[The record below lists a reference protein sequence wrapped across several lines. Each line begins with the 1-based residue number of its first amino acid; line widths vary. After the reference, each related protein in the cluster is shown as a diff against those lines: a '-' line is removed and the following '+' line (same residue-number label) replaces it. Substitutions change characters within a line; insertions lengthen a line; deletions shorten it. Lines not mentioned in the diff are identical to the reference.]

1 MNRCRLFQLACVL
14 VATGIC
20 SATVRAAETQ
30 LTTTR
35 ITAGLSAPIYVTS
48 PPGESGRLFVVQQGG
63 LIRIIKYGQLLATPF
78 ISISVTFSGE
88 RGLLGMAFDPD
99 YQSNGYFYVNYVR
112 GSTTHVARFQVSD
125 TDPDVADPN
134 SELTIL
140 LQSQPF
146 SNHNAGQL
154 AFSPNDGML
163 YIGFG
168 DGGSG
173 NDPGNRAQNPR
184 IWLGKM
190 LRIDVRNAQDGD
202 PYDVPEDNPFVDDEG
217 VLDEIWSLG
226 LRNPWRYS
234 FDMANADLYIADV
247 GQSSR
252 EEVDYR
258 PGDSMGG
265 ENYGWRCLEGT
276 RCTGLSGCVCNDL
289 TLTAPIHEYRHGE
302 GCSITG
308 GFVYRG
314 QKMPDLAGTY
324 FFADWCS
331 RQIWSLRV
339 VDGEATDVRNRTAE
353 LDPPNFS
360 ISSIAS
366 FGQDTNGEV
375 YIVDRGGEVFK
386 IIPRGLATT
395 TSFEV
400 TRGVLAGGDLESL
413 AESDD
418 QHLVV
423 RALRPTDISANSA
436 EIEVTA
442 TVDNE
447 NPTELRFIFEGST
460 TGDPT
465 EQLIE
470 MFNYDSG
477 AWELVDQRESPA
489 TDETVLISVEK
500 DPARFIE
507 DGTGEVKARVGYRD
521 LGVTF
526 LGWVGRFDLICW
538 VAVD

>member
-1 MNRCRLFQLACVL
+1 MNRCRFCQFACAL
-14 VATGIC
+14 VVTGIC
-20 SATVRAAETQ
+20 SAALAAETQ

-35 ITAGLSAPIYVTS
+35 IASGLASPVGVVA

-63 LIRIIKYGQLLATPF
+63 QIRIIKNGQVLATPF

-88 RGLLGMAFDPD
+88 QGLLGLAFDPD

-112 GSTTHVARFQVSD
+112 SGVTRVSRFSVSD
-125 TDPDVADPN
+125 TDADVADPS
-134 SELTIL
+134 SELLIL
-140 LQSQPF
+140 SQSQPF

-173 NDPGNRAQNPR
+173 NDPGNRAQNPQ

-190 LRIDVRNAQDGD
+190 LRIDVRNAQQGD
-202 PYDVPEDNPFVDDEG
+202 PYDIPADNPFIDDNG

-234 FDMANADLYIADV
+234 FDVENSDLYIADV
-247 GQSSR
+247 GQNAR

-265 ENYGWRCLEGT
+265 ENYGWRCLEGF
-276 RCTGLSGCVCNDL
+276 RCTGLSGCSCTDQ
-289 TLTAPIHEYRHGE
+289 TLTAPIHEYTHSL

-308 GFVYRG
+308 GYVYRG
-314 QKMPDLAGTY
+314 LKMPDLSGTY

-331 RQIWSLRV
+331 ARIWSLRV
-339 VDGEATDVRNRTAE
+339 VNGEATDIRDRTAE
-353 LDPPNFS
+353 LDPPNFA
-360 ISSIAS
+360 INNIAS
-366 FGQDTNGEV
+366 FGQDNNGEV

-386 IIPRGLATT
+386 ILPRGLATAT
-395 TSFEV
+395 AFEV
-400 TRGVLAGGDLESL
+400 TRGVLGSGDLGSL
-413 AESDD
+413 GESDD
-418 QHLVV
+418 QDVV
-423 RALRPTDISANSA
+423 VQARRPTEIAASSA
-436 EIEVTA
+436 EIEVTG
-442 TVDNE
+442 TVGNE
-447 NPTELRFIFEGST
+447 NPAELRFAFEGST
-460 TGDPT
+460 SGQPT
-465 EQLIE
+465 EQLIQ
-470 MFNYDSG
+470 MFNYDTG
-477 AWELVDQRESPA
+477 RWELMDQRQAPSSDES
-489 TDETVLISVEK
+489 VLISVEK

-507 DGTGEVKARVGYRD
+507 DGTGEVKARIGYRD

-526 LGWVGRFDLICW
+526 PAWSGNFDQVCW

>member
-14 VATGIC
+14 VVAGVC
-20 SATVRAAETQ
+20 SATARAAETQ

-35 ITAGLSAPIYVTS
+35 IVAGLSAPIYVTS

-63 LIRIIKYGQLLATPF
+63 LIRIVKNGQILATPF

-112 GSTTHVARFQVSD
+112 GSTTHVARFTVSD
-125 TDPDVADPN
+125 ADPDIADPG

-140 LQSQPF
+140 LQAQPF

-168 DGGSG
+168 DGGSA
-173 NDPGNRAQNPR
+173 NDPGNRAQNTR
-184 IWLGKM
+184 MWLGKM
-190 LRIDVRNAQDGD
+190 LRIDVRNAQQGD
-202 PYDVPEDNPFVDDEG
+202 PYEIPEDNPFVDDED
-217 VLDEIWSLG
+217 VLDEIWSIG

-234 FDMANADLYIADV
+234 FDMANGDFYIADV
-247 GQSSR
+247 GQNSR

-276 RCTGLSGCVCNDL
+276 RCTGLSGCSCADQ
-289 TLTAPIHEYRHGE
+289 TLIPPIHEYGHGQ
-302 GCSITG
+302 GCSISG
-308 GFVYRG
+308 GYVYRG
-314 QKMPDLAGTY
+314 QKMPDLSGTY

-331 RQIWSLRV
+331 RQIWSIRV
-339 VDGEATDVRNRTAE
+339 VDGEATDLRTRTAE

-366 FGQDTNGEV
+366 FGQDRNGDV
-375 YIVDRGGEVFK
+375 YIVDRGGEIFK
-386 IIPRGLATT
+386 IIPRGLATD
-395 TSFEV
+395 TSFET
-400 TRGVLAGGDLESL
+400 TRGVYRSGDADSL
-413 AESDD
+413 ADSDD
-418 QHLVV
+418 QYVV
-423 RALRPTDISANSA
+423 LRARRPTDISANSA

-442 TVDNE
+442 TVGNE
-447 NPTELRFIFEGST
+447 DPTELRLIFEGST
-460 TGDPT
+460 GGAPT

-477 AWELVDQRESPA
+477 MWDLVDRRESPA
-489 TDETVLISVEK
+489 SDETVLISVEK
-500 DPARFIE
+500 DPARYIE
-507 DGTGEVKARVGYRD
+507 DGTGEVKARIGYRD
-521 LGVTF
+521 LGVNF
-526 LGWVGRFDLICW
+526 VGWGGQFDLVCW